1 MQITRQL
8 LEAQRAHAVSERDNL
23 LSKANAQ
30 IGAIN
35 VFDHLLA
42 VLDQPE
48 SAATAPVPGQTR
60 QPSAGAV
67 PVQPA

>member
-35 VFDHLLA
+35 VFDHLIA

-48 SAATAPVPGQTR
+48 PPTPASPPTVAAPRTTGPVP
-60 QPSAGAV
+60 
-67 PVQPA
+67 PA

>member
-48 SAATAPVPGQTR
+48 PPPPPPVAGQPR
-60 QPSAGAV
+60 QT
-67 PVQPA
+67 